1 VNAPAR
7 VPADGFMTV
16 NGLRL
21 HYLDWGN
28 GGALAVVMLHGLRGY
43 AHTWDPVAEPLC
55 RSFRVLALDQR
66 GRGDSDW
73 SASADYRIEQYV
85 SDLESFVDQ
94 LELPRFVLVGHSMG
108 GANAIVYAARHPDRV
123 VAAVIED
130 MGPGA
135 STASEGSGR
144 IKAELRNVPEA
155 FASWG
160 EAEAYWRNQRP
171 MASIEAIRSRMAH
184 TLKEQPGGGVAW
196 KYDLQGIREARLD
209 SDPSRQVDL
218 WPYVERISCPTLV
231 LRGEHSDFLSQATAE
246 DMRRRNPNIRWA
258 EIASVSHYIHDDNLD
273 AFNEQVGRFL
283 LDVI

>member
-1 VNAPAR
+1 MNAPPR
-7 VPADGFMTV
+7 VPVDGFMTV

-28 GGALAVVMLHGLRGY
+28 EGALAVVMLHGLRGY
-43 AHTWDPVAEPLC
+43 AHTWDPVAEPLH
-55 RSFRVLALDQR
+55 RFFRILALDQR
-66 GRGDSDW
+66 GRGESDW
-73 SASADYRIEQYV
+73 SAPADYRIEQYV

-94 LELPRFVLVGHSMG
+94 LELPRFVLIGHSMG
-108 GANAIVYAARHPDRV
+108 GANSIVYAARHPDRV

-135 STASEGSGR
+135 SATSAGSGR

-160 EAEAYWRNQRP
+160 EAEAYWRKQRP
-171 MASIEAIRSRMAH
+171 TASIDAIQSRMAH
-184 TLKEQPGGGVAW
+184 TLKEQPGDGVVW
-196 KYDLQGIREARLD
+196 KYDLQGIRQARLD

-231 LRGEHSDFLSQATAE
+231 LRGEHSDFLGRATAE

-258 EIASVSHYIHDDNLD
+258 EIASASHYVHDDNLD
-273 AFNEQVGRFL
+273 AFNEQVRRFL
-283 LDVI
+283 QDAT